1 MSQPYQCAL
10 IPSPAGNHPSAL
22 SFCRLKDIGQQW
34 QVWGAGND
42 SPWPVA
48 TSAFS
53 QPNFKGMLSVP
64 GAAERWRV
72 SAQTASRF
80 LLESNNKPGSVLSP
94 WFSCWSGQEPACMER
109 GGKQVLYTKHPC
121 SAALWAVA
129 LCSARRVQSPLSIA
143 RVELATGRHSSARHF
158 YPRENWKMLPSP
170 TLLNGQLK
178 AWEYILTLLKPVA
191 GLPWISAMQIL
202 HLLRARRGRA
212 LNCGTTEKSLCL
224 CWKKSWKSK

>member
-1 MSQPYQCAL
+1 M
-10 IPSPAGNHPSAL
+10 
-22 SFCRLKDIGQQW
+22 
-34 QVWGAGND
+34 
-42 SPWPVA
+42 
-48 TSAFS
+48 
-53 QPNFKGMLSVP
+53 
-64 GAAERWRV
+64 
-72 SAQTASRF
+72 
-80 LLESNNKPGSVLSP
+80 LSP

-121 SAALWAVA
+121 SATLWTVA

-143 RVELATGRHSSARHF
+143 SVKLATGRHSSAHHF

-191 GLPWISAMQIL
+191 GLPWISAMPIL

-212 LNCGTTEKSLCL
+212 LNCNTTEKTLCL
-224 CWKKSWKSK
+224 LLRKELEIKVESVPNTLSVCCLAKRCSLAQVYVLAWPAWHWGSLDAAQSLGSSCF

>member
-1 MSQPYQCAL
+1 
-10 IPSPAGNHPSAL
+10 
-22 SFCRLKDIGQQW
+22 
-34 QVWGAGND
+34 
-42 SPWPVA
+42 
-48 TSAFS
+48 
-53 QPNFKGMLSVP
+53 
-64 GAAERWRV
+64 
-72 SAQTASRF
+72 
-80 LLESNNKPGSVLSP
+80 
-94 WFSCWSGQEPACMER
+94 MER

-143 RVELATGRHSSARHF
+143 SVELATGRHSSARHF

-191 GLPWISAMQIL
+191 GLPWISAMPIL

-212 LNCGTTEKSLCL
+212 LNCSSTEKSLCL
-224 CWKKSWKSK
+224 CWKKSWKSKQTTSQTHWVAAASLRDAGVCSCMTCLALWFCGCCSELGSIMLLTLSHFSSSGFA